1 MKIRALSFSPCVI
14 FKTAERKR
22 TRGGNFVHKVKQS
35 EQIVVLAAGLH
46 VFENNLKFFSCP
58 QQSAHAGFHTV
69 VLLLLLFYACC
80 TRLKLTHRPWKWHTH
95 TERIKT
101 LVINVH
107 FAFYCSFSS
116 KLHFFLKNVLI
127 LNKMICIWICRI
139 WKHVFLWEIFPY
151 ILYIL

>member
-1 MKIRALSFSPCVI
+1 MWFLKLQRG
-14 FKTAERKR
+14 KR

-69 VLLLLLFYACC
+69 VLLLLFYACC
-80 TRLKLTHRPWKWHTH
+80 TRLKLTHRPWKWHTHTH

-116 KLHFFLKNVLI
+116 KLHIFFKNVLI
-127 LNKMICIWICRI
+127 LNKMICIWFWICRI
-139 WKHVFLWEIFPY
+139 WKHVFLWEIFLY